1 MTFPDVIAL
10 ATPAF
15 IVLVAAE
22 MIAVR
27 IWKRGAY
34 DWRDAGTSLL
44 LGLGSTI
51 AGLVV
56 GGMVAASY
64 GLTFRYR
71 LFDIPIAWW
80 SGVLCFV
87 LDDLAY
93 YWFHRTA
100 HHIRWFWAGHVVH
113 HSSQHYN
120 LTTAL
125 RQTWTGF
132 IALSFVFRLPLF
144 LIGFPPALV
153 FFCIGVNLVY
163 QFWIHT
169 EVIRRLPWGL
179 EAVLNTPSHHRVHH
193 GTNPR
198 YLDRNFA
205 GVFIVW
211 DRLFGS
217 FEPEDD
223 AEPVR
228 YGLVHNLPGFNP
240 LWAAV
245 HEWHG
250 IAGDLWRAQSWS
262 ERWYLVAGPP
272 GWSADGSRDTAE
284 AIRQRWR
291 TASESQAERINETRV
306 FAEEAGDEHGDQGI
320 FQGNEVTR

>member
-1 MTFPDVIAL
+1 MTLPDVVAL
-10 ATPAF
+10 ATPVF
-15 IVLVAAE
+15 VVLIAAE

-27 IWKRGAY
+27 LGARGRY
-34 DWRDAGTSLL
+34 DWRDAGASLL
-44 LGLGSTI
+44 LGLGSTV
-51 AGLVV
+51 AGGVFAASI
-56 GGMVAASY
+56 VAAY
-64 GLTFRYR
+64 GWTFDWR

-100 HHIRWFWAGHVVH
+100 HRVRWFWAGHVVH

-153 FFCIGVNLVY
+153 LFCVGLNLTY

-169 EVIRRLPWGL
+169 ETVRRLPLGL
-179 EAVLNTPSHHRVHH
+179 ERVLNTPSHHRVHH
-193 GTNPR
+193 GSNAR

-211 DRLFGS
+211 DRWFGTY
-217 FEPEDD
+217 EPEDD

-228 YGLVHNLPGFNP
+228 YGLVRNLTSFNP
-240 LWAAV
+240 LRAAFQ
-245 HEWHG
+245 EWLS
-250 IAGDLWRAQSWS
+250 IARDLREARGVREAWMV
-262 ERWYLVAGPP
+262 VAGPP
-272 GWSADGSRDTAE
+272 GWRSGDTAA
-284 AIRQRWR
+284 AIRARAELQRP
-291 TASESQAERINETRV
+291 
-306 FAEEAGDEHGDQGI
+306 
-320 FQGNEVTR
+320 

>member
-1 MTFPDVIAL
+1 MSPDVADVVTLPNVVAL
-10 ATPAF
+10 ATPVF
-15 IVLVAAE
+15 VVLIVAE

-27 IWKRGAY
+27 LGARGRY
-34 DWRDAGTSLL
+34 DWRDAGASLV
-44 LGLGSTI
+44 LGLGSTV
-51 AGLVV
+51 AGGVFAASI
-56 GGMVAASY
+56 VAAY
-64 GLTFRYR
+64 GWTFEWR

-100 HHIRWFWAGHVVH
+100 HRVRWFWAGHVVH

-153 FFCIGVNLVY
+153 LFCVGLNLTY

-169 EVIRRLPWGL
+169 ETVRRLPWGL
-179 EAVLNTPSHHRVHH
+179 EHVLNTPSHHRVHH
-193 GTNPR
+193 GSNAR

-211 DRLFGS
+211 DRWFGTY
-217 FEPEDD
+217 EPEDD

-228 YGLVHNLPGFNP
+228 YGLVRNLTSFNP
-240 LWAAV
+240 LRAAFQ
-245 HEWHG
+245 EWLSIARDLHG
-250 IAGDLWRAQSWS
+250 ARGLREAWMI
-262 ERWYLVAGPP
+262 VAGPP
-272 GWSADGSRDTAE
+272 GWRSGDTAT
-284 AIRQRWR
+284 AIRARAELQRP
-291 TASESQAERINETRV
+291 
-306 FAEEAGDEHGDQGI
+306 
-320 FQGNEVTR
+320 

>member
-1 MTFPDVIAL
+1 MTLPNVITL

-15 IVLVAAE
+15 VVLVAAE
-22 MIAVR
+22 MIAIR
-27 IWKRGAY
+27 LGARGAY
-34 DWRDAGTSLL
+34 DWRDAGASLL
-44 LGLGSTI
+44 LGLGSTV
-51 AGLVV
+51 AGSLFAAYV
-56 GGMVAASY
+56 VAAY
-64 GLTFRYR
+64 GWTFTWR
-71 LFDIPIAWW
+71 LFEIPIAWW

-100 HHIRWFWAGHVVH
+100 HRVRWFWAGHVVH

-153 FFCIGVNLVY
+153 LFCVGLNLVY

-169 EVIRRLPWGL
+169 ETVRRLPWGL
-179 EAVLNTPSHHRVHH
+179 ENILNTPSHHRVHH
-193 GTNPR
+193 GSNPR

-211 DRLFGS
+211 DRWFGT

-228 YGLVHNLPGFNP
+228 YGLVANLTTFNP
-240 LWAAV
+240 LWAAF
-245 HEWHG
+245 HEWVG
-250 IAGDLWRAQSWS
+250 IARDLRRAGSLREAWG
-262 ERWYLVAGPP
+262 RVAGPP
-272 GWSADGSRDTAE
+272 GWGTPNSAA
-284 AIRQRWR
+284 AIRERCL
-291 TASESQAERINETRV
+291 ASESQPERKGETSV
-306 FAEEAGDEHGDQGI
+306 SPA
-320 FQGNEVTR
+320 